1 MRKDSIA
8 YTVIFTFV
16 VCLLFVLPLAVA
28 NELTKARVA
37 ANRDLA
43 ERRAV
48 LSALGLLPSGTK
60 TNAEDIEALWTAK
73 IVPMPE
79 LRPGLFRSSSAEGD
93 KYALEL
99 GGAGLWGR
107 IEAVLAT
114 DASVGRIVGLEILA
128 HNETPGLGGRID
140 EAWFKAQFRGESIK
154 DGGISLV
161 QGQGLGDK
169 DPENGRV
176 DAITG
181 ASLTSGFV
189 KTIVDRGIADLASL
203 RDKGGLR

>member
-1 MRKDSIA
+1 MKKDSIA

-60 TNAEDIEALWTAK
+60 LDAEGIEALWSTK
-73 IVPMPE
+73 IVAMPE

-93 KYALEL
+93 NYALEL

-114 DASVGRIVGLEILA
+114 DARVGRIVGLEILA

-140 EAWFKAQFRGESIK
+140 EAWFKAQFRGEAIK
-154 DGGISLV
+154 DGGFSLV

-189 KTIVDRGIADLASL
+189 KTIVDRGIAELASL

>member
-16 VCLLFVLPLAVA
+16 VCLLFVLPLALA

-37 ANRDLA
+37 ENRDLA

-48 LSALGLLPSGTK
+48 LSALGLLGPGDP
-60 TNAEDIEALWTAK
+60 AEAEAIKALWSAQV
-73 IVPMPE
+73 VPLPE
-79 LRPGLFRSSSAEGD
+79 VRPGLFRSGSGALAHF
-93 KYALEL
+93 ALEV

-114 DASVGRIVGLEILA
+114 DAGVDRIVGLEILS

-140 EAWFKAQFRGESIK
+140 EAWFKAQFRGEAIK
-154 DGGISLV
+154 DGRV
-161 QGQGLGDK
+161 TVAQGQGSGDK

-189 KTIVDRGIADLASL
+189 EIIVDKGIAELAGL

>member
-1 MRKDSIA
+1 MRKDSII
-8 YTVIFTFV
+8 YTVLFTFV
-16 VCLLFVLPLAVA
+16 VCLLFVLPLALA

-48 LSALGLLPSGTK
+48 LSALGLLPAGAK
-60 TNAEDIEALWTAK
+60 LDAEGIEALWSAK
-73 IVPMPE
+73 VVPMPE
-79 LRPGLFRSSSAEGD
+79 LRPKLFRSSSVDGEH
-93 KYALEL
+93 YALEL

-114 DASVGRIVGLEILA
+114 DASVSRIVGLEILS

-161 QGQGLGDK
+161 QGQDSGDK
-169 DPENGRV
+169 DPDNGRV
-176 DAITG
+176 EAITG

-189 KTIVDRGIADLASL
+189 KTIVDRGIADLAGL